1 MPNIPQS
8 PLQDGSAM
16 TDADLVALL
25 AGERDVAPELQPVA
39 DVLAALTAEPGLGEL
54 VGEARAVAEFRRR
67 AGVPARRGHARRRT
81 AGLPSRLSVK
91 AAAGAAAATLVLGGA
106 ATAAFANM
114 LPAPI
119 QRFAH
124 DFIGAPD
131 APATAQPVPARA
143 KPTAPGQV
151 ASHGTAKSSA
161 KQDSTSRHPNRH
173 GHGQPGTG
181 QGQLGNGQG
190 QQGAGQ
196 GQQGQGEG
204 QSGAG
209 HAGQPGAGHPGQPGA
224 GEPGQPGTG
233 QGRPGTGLADPH
245 AMGRY
250 GDPHLL
256 WQQGDPHPLATPIAR
271 HARPAWHRPAAARPA
286 WHRPAPARHWRAIDT

>member
-39 DVLAALTAEPGLGEL
+39 DVLAALSAEPGLGEL
-54 VGEARAVAEFRRR
+54 AGEARAVAEFRRR

-91 AAAGAAAATLVLGGA
+91 AAAGAAPATLVLGGA

-124 DFIGAPD
+124 DVIGAPD
-131 APATAQPVPARA
+131 APSAPQHGPARGN
-143 KPTAPGQV
+143 TVAPGQI
-151 ASHGTAKSSA
+151 ASHGRPKASARPHSTGRHAK
-161 KQDSTSRHPNRH
+161 RH
-173 GHGQPGTG
+173 
-181 QGQLGNGQG
+181 GQG
-190 QQGAGQ
+190 QQGDGQ
-196 GQQGQGEG
+196 GQQGDGQGQQGNG
-204 QSGAG
+204 QGTPQTQPSGAP
-209 HAGQPGAGHPGQPGA
+209 HGQGPGD
-224 GEPGQPGTG
+224 G
-233 QGRPGTGLADPH
+233 QGRPGNG
-245 AMGRY
+245 
-250 GDPHLL
+250 
-256 WQQGDPHPLATPIAR
+256 QGNPHPVGEYRNPHSAGQLGNPHPNAKPAPR
-271 HARPAWHRPAAARPA
+271 HARPARH
-286 WHRPAPARHWRAIDT
+286 APTMDT

>member
-8 PLQDGSAM
+8 PLQDGSAV

-39 DVLAALTAEPGLGEL
+39 DVLAALCAEPGLGEL

-67 AGVPARRGHARRRT
+67 TGVPAPRRHARRRT
-81 AGLPSRLSVK
+81 AGLTSRLSVK

-131 APATAQPVPARA
+131 APSTAQPVPARV

-151 ASHGTAKSSA
+151 ASHGTTKSSA
-161 KQDSTSRHPNRH
+161 KQDSTSRRPNRH

-181 QGQLGNGQG
+181 QEQQGKGQG

-233 QGRPGTGLADPH
+233 QGRPGTGLGDPH

-256 WQQGDPHPLATPIAR
+256 WQQGDPHPLATPIAH
-271 HARPAWHRPAAARPA
+271 HAWPAWHRTAPAR
-286 WHRPAPARHWRAIDT
+286 HRTAPARHWPAMDT

>member
-39 DVLAALTAEPGLGEL
+39 DVLAALSAEPGLGEL
-54 VGEARAVAEFRRR
+54 AGEARAVAEFRRR

-81 AGLPSRLSVK
+81 AGLSSRLSVK

-143 KPTAPGQV
+143 KPTVPGQV
-151 ASHGTAKSSA
+151 ASDGRAKSSA
-161 KQDSTSRHPNRH
+161 KQHSTSRHPNRH

-181 QGQLGNGQG
+181 QEQQGKGQGQQGTGQG

-196 GQQGQGEG
+196 GQQGKGQGQQG
-204 QSGAG
+204 VG
-209 HAGQPGAGHPGQPGA
+209 HAAQPGAGQPGQPGA
-224 GEPGQPGTG
+224 G
-233 QGRPGTGLADPH
+233 QGRPGNGLADPH

-250 GDPHLL
+250 GDPRLL

-286 WHRPAPARHWRAIDT
+286 RHRTAPARHGRAIDT

>member
-1 MPNIPQS
+1 
-8 PLQDGSAM
+8 M

-25 AGERDVAPELQPVA
+25 AGDRDVAPELQPVA
-39 DVLAALTAEPGLGEL
+39 DVLAALSAEPGLGEL
-54 VGEARAVAEFRRR
+54 AGEARAVAEFRRR

-81 AGLPSRLSVK
+81 AGLSSRLSVK

-143 KPTAPGQV
+143 KPTVPGQV

-161 KQDSTSRHPNRH
+161 KQHSTSRHPNRH

-181 QGQLGNGQG
+181 QGQQGKGQG

-196 GQQGQGEG
+196 GQQGKGQG
-204 QSGAG
+204 QQGAG
-209 HAGQPGAGHPGQPGA
+209 HAAQPGAGHPGQPGA
-224 GEPGQPGTG
+224 GQPGQPGAG
-233 QGRPGTGLADPH
+233 QGRPGTGLGDPH

-250 GDPHLL
+250 GEPHLL
-256 WQQGDPHPLATPIAR
+256 WQQGDPHPLAAPIAR

-286 WHRPAPARHWRAIDT
+286 RHRTAPARHGRAIDT